1 MKKFKTVKRFS
12 LKFLGDEWNDAY
24 VDFERVSIADV
35 QNVFPKFRA
44 VDSKDDK
51 QVSEGI
57 KNMVDFLKGKFVG
70 GKGVVEKEGLIDLE
84 VDDFENLPVE
94 VLSRA
99 LGFLS
104 EGVTP
109 ASPKP

>member
-12 LKFLGDEWNDAY
+12 LKFLGDEWKDAY

-35 QNVFPKFRA
+35 QNVFPKFRT
-44 VDSKDDK
+44 VDSKNDK
-51 QVSEGI
+51 EVTEGI
-57 KNMVDFLKGKFVG
+57 ENMVNFLKGKFVG
-70 GKGVVEKEGLIDLE
+70 GKGVVEKEGLVDLE
-84 VDDFENLPVE
+84 INDLENLPAE

-99 LGFLS
+99 LSFLS

-109 ASPKP
+109 VTPKP